1 MFDSSPY
8 IAQTLSISSNIPQ
21 IEFDFIHGTSIAA
34 CLSSAIGVV
43 AVFLVEKEKALCG
56 FI

>member
-8 IAQTLSISSNIPQ
+8 IAQTPSISSNIPQ
-21 IEFDFIHGTSIAA
+21 IEFDFIHGTSIPASP
-34 CLSSAIGVV
+34 LSAVGVV
-43 AVFLVEKEKALCG
+43 AIFLVEKEKALCG